1 MSKEYS
7 LQGTKIIMRRLFKY
21 DIAEITECFKSYDQ
35 LFFNPLTV
43 DFISNVFLYGEFW
56 GAFSNG
62 KLIAC
67 SYLYPFE
74 SQFFKKEKR
83 YSQLCDFLPDPGE
96 YLYMGYVGIHC
107 KNKLPAEKAHIL
119 NNIYQAFLNVAEMQ
133 AFRRNLKKIIH
144 CVPLKIPCDI
154 SPVFSNGFELVKLRG
169 LEKLVVHYIFVK
181 SIYPNNDSAATKTKG
196 ESLDVALSNTKTL
209 SGFLENGYCAR
220 EISKDS
226 NEIILS
232 LFPLVTD

>member
-21 DIAEITECFKSYDQ
+21 DIAEIAECFKSYDQ
-35 LFFNPLTV
+35 LFFNPHTA

-56 GAFSNG
+56 GAFSND

-74 SQFFKKEKR
+74 SQFFKSESR
-83 YSQLCDFLPDPGE
+83 YSQLCDFLPDQKE
-96 YLYMGYVGIHC
+96 YLYMGYVGFHC
-107 KNKLPAEKAHIL
+107 ENQLPAEKTYIL

-154 SPVFSNGFELVKLRG
+154 SPVFLNGFELVKLRG

-181 SIYPNNDSAATKTKG
+181 SIYQTNDNNSTKLKG
-196 ESLDVALSNTKTL
+196 ESLNVALSNTKTL
-209 SGFLENGYCAR
+209 SCFLENGYCAR
-220 EISKDS
+220 EISQDS